1 MVRKVLVRKMS
12 AKCPKK
18 LVGPQWSAID
28 IFLSYWVYKRF
39 GRSDWIRTSDRT
51 APSRVRYQT
60 APRSDKHISNV
71 MHQTV
76 KLQVLCSRFQRTVKR
91 SYSSVFFHQCGFI
104 VMTLLPAT
112 HMIIIFLWGW
122 WSTASKHSS
131 AICVSTKSY
140 TLLIGSRKRID
151 IFASSGNLP
160 RRLKSFGSK
169 FVEMILAQRCAAA
182 LLD

>member
-1 MVRKVLVRKMS
+1 MYKNGFVLGSCLKMGS
-12 AKCPKK
+12 CGF
-18 LVGPQWSAID
+18 V
-28 IFLSYWVYKRF
+28 FLISLRCWFYWRI

-76 KLQVLCSRFQRTVKR
+76 KLQVLCFCSKRTVKR
-91 SYSSVFFHQCGFI
+91 LYSSVFFHQWGFI

-112 HMIIIFLWGW
+112 HMIIIFLWGRR
-122 WSTASKHSS
+122 STASKNGS
-131 AICVSTKSY
+131 ALCVSTKTY
-140 TLLIGSRKRID
+140 TLLIGSRRRID
-151 IFASSGNLP
+151 ILASSGNLP

-169 FVEMILAQRCAAA
+169 FVQMILTQRCATA

>member
-1 MVRKVLVRKMS
+1 MGLRWVCELKMGLRGFAQLYS
-12 AKCPKK
+12 LKS
-18 LVGPQWSAID
+18 W
-28 IFLSYWVYKRF
+28 FYWDY

-60 APRSDKHISNV
+60 APRSDRHISNV

-76 KLQVLCSRFQRTVKR
+76 KLQVLCFRSQRTGKR

-112 HMIIIFLWGW
+112 HMIIIFLWGRG
-122 WSTASKHSS
+122 STASKHGS
-131 AICVSTKSY
+131 ALCVSTKTY
-140 TLLIGSRKRID
+140 TLLIGSRRRID
-151 IFASSGNLP
+151 ILASSGNLP

-169 FVEMILAQRCAAA
+169 FVEIVLTQRCAAA